1 MNLLLLRSNQNN
13 YIRGQKRQW
22 VEDPDFIEFVA
33 DEKTDL

>member
-13 YIRGQKRQW
+13 YIRVQKRQC
-22 VEDPDFIEFVA
+22 VEVPDLIEFVA